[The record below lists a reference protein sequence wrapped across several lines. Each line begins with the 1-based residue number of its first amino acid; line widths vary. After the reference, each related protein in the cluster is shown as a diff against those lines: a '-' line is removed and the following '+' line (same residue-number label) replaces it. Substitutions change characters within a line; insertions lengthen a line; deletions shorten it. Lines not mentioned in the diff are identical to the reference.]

1 MRDRWKNRRTDIL
14 RDRKMPEKAERGTPG
29 GKHLGIASVSR
40 NEGTNI
46 TVICR
51 EGDDE
56 FHSERTKTGI
66 GTSFNTFQ
74 QCCGSGSVRIH
85 IIFQVPDPF
94 PGVLGFGSG
103 SKLLQ

>member
-51 EGDDE
+51 EGDD
-56 FHSERTKTGI
+56 
-66 GTSFNTFQ
+66 
-74 QCCGSGSVRIH
+74 
-85 IIFQVPDPF
+85 
-94 PGVLGFGSG
+94 
-103 SKLLQ
+103 